1 MDFVFFD
8 GSKTINDSTPKIT
21 VRRGGLIVLNSGAV
35 KMLGEGVQHVQLG
48 FDATKR
54 AIGIRSAPEEAMG
67 KYLLRSQAKS
77 ASRLINGKRFL
88 AHHSL
93 SFDKAMSFRVED
105 LGSGVI
111 GFTLP
116 SNPVEQPKEVQKG
129 GRRKAA

>member
-21 VRRGGLIVLNSGAV
+21 IRRGGLIVLNSGAV
-35 KMLGEGVQHVQLG
+35 KMLGESVEFVQLG

-54 AIGIRSAPEEAMG
+54 AIAIRPAPEEAMG
-67 KYLLRSQAKS
+67 KYLLRAQNNST
-77 ASRLINGKRFL
+77 SRLINGKRFL
-88 AHHSL
+88 AHHDL
-93 SFDKAMSFRVED
+93 HFEKALSFRVDE
-105 LGSGVI
+105 LGGGLI

-116 SNPVEQPKEVQKG
+116 DKSEEPPKETSKS